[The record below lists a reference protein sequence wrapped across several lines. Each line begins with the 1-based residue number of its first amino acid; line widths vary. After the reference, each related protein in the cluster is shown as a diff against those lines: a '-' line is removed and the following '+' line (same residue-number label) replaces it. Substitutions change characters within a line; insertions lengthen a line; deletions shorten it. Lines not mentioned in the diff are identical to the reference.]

1 MKCLTVV
8 KRRLAERL
16 GETISAKLA
25 FGSIDYVVLTRSDE
39 GGGGCVHAARLNMHR
54 GNTSERHRDSQ
65 RLTRVKMQER
75 RVQA

>member
-1 MKCLTVV
+1 MVV

-25 FGSIDYVVLTRSDE
+25 FGSIDYIVLARSD
-39 GGGGCVHAARLNMHR
+39 GGGGRVHAVRLNMHK
-54 GNTSERHRDSQ
+54 GNTSERRRDSQ